1 MAKQKFELTSD
12 LVKIVA
18 EPNTYSLSGASA
30 INATKPKEETKEQI
44 NLKISKNLKNDFQ
57 IWCINNDINMT
68 EGLELA
74 LSKLIN
80 EQQDNQ

>member
-12 LVKIVA
+12 LIKVES
-18 EPNTYSLSGASA
+18 EPNTYELNTREAVKS
-30 INATKPKEETKEQI
+30 IKPIEEPKEQI
-44 NLKISKNLKNDFQ
+44 NLKISKSLKNDFQ
-57 IWCINNDINMT
+57 IWCITQDINMT

-80 EQQDNQ
+80 GTKDN

>member
-12 LVKIVA
+12 LIKVVS
-18 EPNTYSLSGASA
+18 EPNTYELNTTREAV
-30 INATKPKEETKEQI
+30 KPIKPIEEPKEQI
-44 NLKISKNLKNDFQ
+44 NLKISKSLKNDFQ
-57 IWCINNDINMT
+57 IWCITQDINMT

-80 EQQDNQ
+80 GSSDS